1 MRTILIL
8 SFLFVF
14 VNVKSQD
21 TLYLK
26 NGNFIAAKVI
36 EIGTQE
42 IKYKKVQNPD
52 GPMYVINKADVAM
65 IEYASGYKDIFGQE
79 QGDIASNKGNKTNP
93 PVVERGNRSVTIIVP
108 PVLRIGRIFRPW
120 CRPWWAW

>member
-1 MRTILIL
+1 MKSILTILV
-8 SFLFVF
+8 FLIAFAA
-14 VNVKSQD
+14 KAQD

-26 NGNFIAAKVI
+26 NGNFISAKVI

-42 IKYKKVQNPD
+42 IKYKKTQNID
-52 GPMYVINKADVAM
+52 GPVYVINKTDVAM

-79 QGDIASNKGNKTNP
+79 QSDVATTNKTKPSVN
-93 PVVERGNRSVTIIVP
+93 EKSNRSVTIIVP
-108 PVLRIGRIFRPW
+108 PVIRLGRIFRPW

>member
-1 MRTILIL
+1 MKSILLIL
-8 SFLFVF
+8 VSLVAFTT
-14 VNVKSQD
+14 KAQD

-52 GPMYVINKADVAM
+52 HD
-65 IEYASGYKDIFGQE
+65 SC
-79 QGDIASNKGNKTNP
+79 KTF
-93 PVVERGNRSVTIIVP
+93 V
-108 PVLRIGRIFRPW
+108 FR
-120 CRPWWAW
+120 